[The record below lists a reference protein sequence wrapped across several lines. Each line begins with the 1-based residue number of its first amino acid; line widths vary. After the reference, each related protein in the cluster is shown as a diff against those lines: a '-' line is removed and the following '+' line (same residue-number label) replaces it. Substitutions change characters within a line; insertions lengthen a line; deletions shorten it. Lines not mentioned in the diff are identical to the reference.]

1 LKKIINNI
9 TQVSKIVEVLIFISI
24 FISTIVFFKVPFEGY
39 LHYLIFLG
47 LLPFFLVKYGYPMF
61 LLKILGVIALAGVYN
76 VLLDNCTPFG
86 FIKIWGGML
95 LSFSFYYFV
104 LCYYKFNLFQ
114 LFNVYLKWSYYA
126 AIIGLI
132 QLLTFLIGFG
142 PGYNYSWLFN
152 KWAVIEGGFFG
163 IRVNSIFA
171 EPSTLAAV
179 LAPAVYVSVYNIFHK
194 SDFMIKKSASLIII
208 ACYLAT
214 SSSTAYLGVMLIS
227 FLVID
232 GLKIRYLFIGLALGL
247 IGFFVFYK
255 YSLDFQSRIDS
266 SIALWVYEDFR
277 IENTNTSGF
286 VLYNNFHVGW
296 ETFKESPLIG
306 HGVGSFEL
314 GFDKHTLTKTKL
326 NYNFEFNTSDG
337 NSLFIRMMGETG
349 LLGLGSFLF
358 LIIRG
363 FISKGKREDLL
374 KYRILSQAL
383 LIMILLNLLRQGNY
397 FLNGFP
403 FFVIL
408 YYYNWKEYKREK
420 LKFETNI
427 EPELIDNENSVTN

>member
-1 LKKIINNI
+1 M
-9 TQVSKIVEVLIFISI
+9 
-24 FISTIVFFKVPFEGY
+24 
-39 LHYLIFLG
+39 
-47 LLPFFLVKYGYPMF
+47 KYGYPQF
-61 LLKILGVIALAGVYN
+61 LMKILGIIAITGIYNVIAG
-76 VLLDNCTPFG
+76 NCTSFG

-95 LSFSFYYFV
+95 LSFSFYYYV

-114 LFNVYLKWSYYA
+114 LFSVYLKWSFFA
-126 AIIGLI
+126 AALGLI
-132 QLLTFLIGFG
+132 QLFTFIVGFG
-142 PGYNYSWLFN
+142 PGYNYSWLLN
-152 KWAVIEGGFFG
+152 KWGVIEGGLFG
-163 IRVNSIFA
+163 IRVNSLFA

-179 LAPAVYVSVYNIFHK
+179 LAPAVYVAVYNMIHK
-194 SDFMIKKSASLIII
+194 SNFILNKKESIII
-208 ACYLAT
+208 IICYLVT
-214 SSSTAYLGVMLIS
+214 SSSTAYLGLMLII

-232 GLKIRYLFIGLALGL
+232 GFKIRYLFLGL
-247 IGFFVFYK
+247 GIGIIGFFIFYK

-286 VLYNNFHVGW
+286 VLYNNFHIGY

-314 GFDKHTLTKTKL
+314 GYEKHTLTKTVL
-326 NYNFEFNTSDG
+326 NYNFELNTSDG

-363 FISKGKREDLL
+363 FVAKRTREELV
-374 KYRILSQAL
+374 KYRILSQAV

-403 FFVIL
+403 FFVLL
-408 YYYNWKEYKREK
+408 YYYNWKEYKRVEGK
-420 LKFETNI
+420 LKTNI
-427 EPELIDNENSVTN
+427 KHELIENENSTTN